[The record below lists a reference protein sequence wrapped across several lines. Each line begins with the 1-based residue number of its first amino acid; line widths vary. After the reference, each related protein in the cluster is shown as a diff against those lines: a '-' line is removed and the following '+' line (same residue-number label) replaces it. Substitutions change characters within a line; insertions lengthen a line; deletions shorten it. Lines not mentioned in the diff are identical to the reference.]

1 MSAEKNKT
9 YERRWWTLGVLCL
22 SLLVVMIGNTSLNVA
37 LPSLSKALGA
47 TNTELQWLVDAY
59 SLVFAGFL
67 FTAGAVGD
75 RFGRKGIMQAGLVV
89 FGLATAYAAFFAD
102 TANAL
107 IATRAV
113 MGLGG
118 AMIMPATLS
127 ILTNVFPSS
136 ERSRAV
142 AIWAGISGS
151 GVALGPILSGLLLE
165 HYSWHSVF
173 LINIPVI
180 LLALVAGHYLVP
192 KTVDPEHTHLDPVG
206 AVLSIVGLVSIVY
219 ALIEAPSH
227 GWLSAETLTIGSLG
241 LITMI
246 LFVFWEL
253 RKAKPMLDVRLFKI
267 PAFGVSSLV
276 LTLVFFAL
284 MGMFFNLSQLLQLVL
299 GYSPLES
306 AVRMLPVAATMMIV
320 APQSPKLVER
330 FGKRLVVGGGMLVV
344 ALGTFLLS
352 TVTVDSGYGLV
363 ALSMTIV
370 SFGMAA
376 AMSPTTDLLMSAV
389 PPERA
394 GMGSA
399 TNDTTRELGGA
410 LGIAILGSVLASQYT
425 ESISSKLPAM
435 IPDNIREVIEQSLAG
450 ALAIGEKIGG
460 VQGQTLIDASKE
472 AWMGGYSTSLLVGSI
487 IIAAASVIAFK
498 FLPNQAEN

>member
-1 MSAEKNKT
+1 MSKSKGKT
-9 YERRWWTLGVLCL
+9 YDKRWWSLGVLCL

-59 SLVFAGFL
+59 SLIFAGFL

-75 RFGRKGIMQAGLVV
+75 RFGRKGIMQAGLVL

-102 TANAL
+102 TATSL

-127 ILTNVFPSS
+127 ILTNIFPGE
-136 ERSRAV
+136 ERARAV

-151 GVALGPILSGLLLE
+151 GVALGPLLSGFLLE

-180 LLALVAGHYLVP
+180 ILALIAGHFLIP
-192 KTVDPEHTHLDPVG
+192 KTVDPEHTHLDPIG
-206 AVLSIVGLVSIVY
+206 AGLSVVGLVAIVY

-227 GWLSAETLTIGSLG
+227 GWLSAETLSVGGLG
-241 LITMI
+241 LLITA
-246 LFVFWEL
+246 LFIVWEL
-253 RKAKPMLDVRLFKI
+253 RKEKPMLDVRLFKI
-267 PAFGVSSLV
+267 PAFGVSALA
-276 LTLVFFAL
+276 LTMVFFAL
-284 MGMFFNLSQLLQLVL
+284 MGMFFNMSQLMQFVL

-306 AVRMLPVAATMMIV
+306 AIRMLPVAVTMMIV
-320 APQSPKLVER
+320 APQSPKLVEK
-330 FGKRLVVGGGMLVV
+330 FGKRIVVGSGMLIV
-344 ALGTFLLS
+344 ALGTFLLA
-352 TVTVDSGYGLV
+352 TVTADSGYVLV
-363 ALSMTIV
+363 AISMSIV
-370 SFGMAA
+370 AFGMAI

-389 PPERA
+389 PKERA

-399 TNDTTRELGGA
+399 TNDTTRELGGS
-410 LGIAILGSVLASQYT
+410 LGIAILGSILASQYT
-425 ESISSKLPAM
+425 ETISSKLPAVT
-435 IPDNIREVIEQSLAG
+435 PDKIREVVEQSLAG
-450 ALAIGEKIGG
+450 ALAVGEKIGG
-460 VQGQTLIDASKE
+460 PQGAALIDSAKD
-472 AWMGGYSTSLLVGSI
+472 AWMAGYHNSLVAGGVIIALASI
-487 IIAAASVIAFK
+487 IAFR